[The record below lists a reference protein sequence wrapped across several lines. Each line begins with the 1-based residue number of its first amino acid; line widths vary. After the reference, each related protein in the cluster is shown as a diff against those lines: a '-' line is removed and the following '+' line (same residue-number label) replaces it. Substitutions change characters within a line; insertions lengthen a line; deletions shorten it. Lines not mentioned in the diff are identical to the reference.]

1 VEKTIQDNIQFNSNN
16 MKKKSFYLSL
26 LLALGVALLSTSCSS
41 KLKPLA
47 QNNFNVSPS
56 PMETVGNQVPVTIN
70 GTFPEKWF
78 HKNGIVTIT
87 PILKY
92 GDKEL
97 AGTPYSFQGENIAGN
112 RTTISN
118 RNGGNFTMSS
128 TFPYNPEMISSELF
142 LRFDGKIKNKQSL
155 LPDLKVA
162 DGVIATS
169 ALADVRTTTPSVA
182 PDGFQRIIKEA
193 QEASIMF
200 VIQQANLRTSELNKR
215 DLTDWKRRVEEAF
228 NDPRQNINVEVS
240 AYASPDGGLS
250 LNEQLA
256 AKREQNTSS
265 YLEEELK
272 KRNIETDVYAR
283 YTAEDWEGFRQLVSA
298 SDLQDK
304 ELILRVLEMYPD
316 SETREREIK
325 NISYV
330 FEDLATTILPQLRRS
345 RIVANIEI
353 VGKSDEEIMTA
364 WNNNPKELSVEELL
378 YASSLT
384 DDEKV
389 KERIYQYV
397 TANFSNDYRGW
408 NNIGTM
414 FYKQGDYTKALQAF
428 NRAAQVNPSA
438 PEVNMNKALLAIM
451 ENKSDEANEL
461 LGRSAG
467 AAGLDEAM
475 GIYSLLQGNYNQ
487 AVDAYGNTVSNNAG
501 LAHLLVR
508 DYNKAKQTL
517 EAVEQPDA
525 TTAYLLAIIASRTNN
540 FNEVVSNLRTAIAH
554 DPAMATKA
562 LKDLEFAKYLTNQE
576 FRSLVNK

>member
-1 VEKTIQDNIQFNSNN
+1 
-16 MKKKSFYLSL
+16 MKRKSRYVSL
-26 LLALGVALLSTSCSS
+26 MLVLAVALFATSCSS
-41 KLKPLA
+41 KLKPLS

-56 PMETVGNQVPVTIN
+56 PMETVGNQVPVTVN

-78 HKNGIVTIT
+78 PKNATVTVT

-92 GDKEL
+92 GDREL
-97 AGTPYSFQGENIAGN
+97 AGTPYSYQGESISGN
-112 RTTISN
+112 RVTIPHGS
-118 RNGGNFTMSS
+118 GANFTMTSS
-128 TFPYNPEMISSELF
+128 FPYSPDMLSSELY
-142 LRFDGKIKNKQSL
+142 LRFDGRIKNKQSA

-193 QEASIMF
+193 QEANIMF
-200 VIQQANLRTSELNKR
+200 VIQQANLRQSELNKS
-215 DLTDWKRRVEEAF
+215 DLTEWKRRVEQAF
-228 NDPRQNINVEVS
+228 NDPRQNVNVEVS

-256 AKREQNTSS
+256 AQREKNTSS
-265 YLEEELK
+265 YLENELS
-272 KRNIETDVYAR
+272 KRKIDTDVYAR
-283 YTAEDWEGFRQLVSA
+283 YTAEDWDGFRQMVSA

-330 FEDLATTILPQLRRS
+330 FEDLAATILPQLRRS
-345 RIVANIEI
+345 RITANIEI
-353 VGKSDEEIMTA
+353 IGKSDEEIMTA

-384 DDEKV
+384 ADEKE

-397 TANFSNDYRGW
+397 TANFSKDYRGW

-414 FYKQGDYTKALQAF
+414 FYKQGDYAKVKQAF
-428 NRAAQVNPSA
+428 DRAAQVNPSA

-451 ENKSDEANEL
+451 DNDLETANEL

-467 AAGLDEAM
+467 ANGLEEAM
-475 GIYSLLQGNYNQ
+475 GLFNLLQGNYNQ
-487 AVDAYGNTVSNNAG
+487 AVGAYGNSLSNNAG
-501 LAHLLVR
+501 LAQLLVR

-517 EAVEQPDA
+517 EAIEQPDA

-540 FNEVVSNLRTAIAH
+540 FNDVVSNLRTAVSRDKSIA
-554 DPAMATKA
+554 AQA
-562 LKDLEFAKYLTNQE
+562 LNDLEFAKYRSNQE
-576 FRSLVNK
+576 FMSLVK

>member
-1 VEKTIQDNIQFNSNN
+1 

-272 KRNIETDVYAR
+272 KRNIDTDVYAR

-487 AVDAYGNTVSNNAG
+487 AVDAYSNTVSNNAG
-501 LAHLLVR
+501 LANLLVR

>member
-1 VEKTIQDNIQFNSNN
+1 
-16 MKKKSFYLSL
+16 M
-26 LLALGVALLSTSCSS
+26 LALGVAFFGTSCSS
-41 KLKPLA
+41 KLKPLN
-47 QNNFNVSPS
+47 QNNFNVTPS

-92 GDKEL
+92 GDQEL
-97 AGTPYSFQGENIAGN
+97 AGTPYSFQGENISGN

-118 RNGGNFTMSS
+118 SRGGNFTMSS
-128 TFPYNPEMISSELF
+128 SFPYQPEMISSELF
-142 LRFDGKIKNKQSL
+142 LRFNGRIKNKQSL

-200 VIQQANLRTSELNKR
+200 VIQQANLRQSELSKR
-215 DLTDWKRRVEEAF
+215 DLADWKQRVEEAF
-228 NDPRQNINVEVS
+228 NDPRQNINLEVS
-240 AYASPDGGLS
+240 AYASPDGGLT
-250 LNEQLA
+250 LNEKLA
-256 AKREQNTSS
+256 AQREKNTSG

-272 KRNIETDVYAR
+272 KRNIDTDVYAR

-364 WNNNPKELSVEELL
+364 WNNTPKELSVEELL

-414 FYKQGDYTKALQAF
+414 FYKQGDYAKAAQAF

-438 PEVNMNKALLAIM
+438 PEVNMNKALLALM
-451 ENKSDEANEL
+451 ENKHDEANEL

-467 AAGLDEAM
+467 ASGLDEAM
-475 GIYSLLQGNYNQ
+475 GVYSMLQGNYNQ
-487 AVDAYGNTVSNNAG
+487 AADAYGNSVSNNAG

-540 FNEVVSNLRTAIAH
+540 FNEVVSNLRSAIGRDRTIAK
-554 DPAMATKA
+554 KA

-576 FRSLVNK
+576 FLSLLN

>member
-1 VEKTIQDNIQFNSNN
+1 
-16 MKKKSFYLSL
+16 
-26 LLALGVALLSTSCSS
+26 
-41 KLKPLA
+41 
-47 QNNFNVSPS
+47 
-56 PMETVGNQVPVTIN
+56 
-70 GTFPEKWF
+70 
-78 HKNGIVTIT
+78 
-87 PILKY
+87 
-92 GDKEL
+92 
-97 AGTPYSFQGENIAGN
+97 
-112 RTTISN
+112 
-118 RNGGNFTMSS
+118 MS
-128 TFPYNPEMISSELF
+128 
-142 LRFDGKIKNKQSL
+142 
-155 LPDLKVA
+155 
-162 DGVIATS
+162 
-169 ALADVRTTTPSVA
+169 
-182 PDGFQRIIKEA
+182 
-193 QEASIMF
+193 
-200 VIQQANLRTSELNKR
+200 
-215 DLTDWKRRVEEAF
+215 DWKRRVEEAF
-228 NDPRQNINVEVS
+228 NDPRQNVNVEVS

-250 LNEQLA
+250 LNERLA
-256 AKREQNTSS
+256 AQREKNTSN
-265 YLEEELK
+265 YLEGELSRRK
-272 KRNIETDVYAR
+272 INTEVFAH

-414 FYKQGDYTKALQAF
+414 FFKQGDYAKAAQSF
-428 NRAAQVNPSA
+428 DRAAQVNPSA

-451 ENKSDEANEL
+451 DNDLTAANEL

-467 AAGLDEAM
+467 ADGLDSAM
-475 GIYSLLQGNYNQ
+475 GLLSLLQGNYNQ
-487 AVDAYGNTVSNNAG
+487 AVGAYGNVKSNNAG
-501 LAHLLVR
+501 LAQLLVR

-517 EAVEQPDA
+517 ETVE
-525 TTAYLLAIIASRTNN
+525 
-540 FNEVVSNLRTAIAH
+540 
-554 DPAMATKA
+554 
-562 LKDLEFAKYLTNQE
+562 NQI
-576 FRSLVNK
+576 

>member
-1 VEKTIQDNIQFNSNN
+1 

-26 LLALGVALLSTSCSS
+26 MLALGVALLSTSCSS

-200 VIQQANLRTSELNKR
+200 VIQQANLRQSELNKR
-215 DLTDWKRRVEEAF
+215 DLTDWKRRVEDAF

-272 KRNIETDVYAR
+272 KRNIDTDVYAR

-501 LAHLLVR
+501 LANLLVR

-540 FNEVVSNLRTAIAH
+540 FNEVVSNLRTAIAL
-554 DPAMATKA
+554 DPSIAQKA
-562 LKDLEFAKYLTNQE
+562 LKDLEFAKYLTNQD

>member
-1 VEKTIQDNIQFNSNN
+1 
-16 MKKKSFYLSL
+16 M
-26 LLALGVALLSTSCSS
+26 LALGVALLSTSCSS

-272 KRNIETDVYAR
+272 KRNIDTDVYAR

-487 AVDAYGNTVSNNAG
+487 AVDAYSNTVSNNAG
-501 LAHLLVR
+501 LANLLVR

>member
-1 VEKTIQDNIQFNSNN
+1 

-26 LLALGVALLSTSCSS
+26 MLALGVAFFGTSCSS
-41 KLKPLA
+41 KLKPLN
-47 QNNFNVSPS
+47 QNNFNVTPS

-92 GDKEL
+92 GDQEL
-97 AGTPYSFQGENIAGN
+97 AGTPYSFQGENISGN

-118 RNGGNFTMSS
+118 SRGGNFTMSS
-128 TFPYNPEMISSELF
+128 TFPYQPEMISSELF
-142 LRFDGKIKNKQSL
+142 LRFNGRIKNKQSL

-169 ALADVRTTTPSVA
+169 ALADVRSTTPSVA

-200 VIQQANLRTSELNKR
+200 VIQQANLRQSELSKR

-228 NDPRQNINVEVS
+228 NDPRQNINLEVS
-240 AYASPDGGLS
+240 AYASPDGGLT
-250 LNEQLA
+250 LNEKLA
-256 AKREQNTSS
+256 AQREKNTSG

-272 KRNIETDVYAR
+272 KRNIDTDVYAR

-330 FEDLATTILPQLRRS
+330 FEELATTILPQLRRS

-364 WNNNPKELSVEELL
+364 WNNTPKELSVEELL

-414 FYKQGDYTKALQAF
+414 FYKQGDYAKAAQAF

-438 PEVNMNKALLAIM
+438 AEVNMNKALLALM
-451 ENKSDEANEL
+451 ENKHDEANEL

-467 AAGLDEAM
+467 ASGLDEAM
-475 GIYSLLQGNYNQ
+475 GVYSMLQGNYNQ
-487 AVDAYGNTVSNNAG
+487 AADAYGNTVSNNAG

-540 FNEVVSNLRTAIAH
+540 FNEVVSNLRSAIGRDRTIAK
-554 DPAMATKA
+554 KA

-576 FRSLVNK
+576 FLSLLN

>member
-1 VEKTIQDNIQFNSNN
+1 

-26 LLALGVALLSTSCSS
+26 MLALGVALLSTSCSS

-118 RNGGNFTMSS
+118 RRGGNFTMSS

-169 ALADVRTTTPSVA
+169 ALGDVRTTTPSVA

-200 VIQQANLRTSELNKR
+200 VIQQANLRQSELNKR
-215 DLTDWKRRVEEAF
+215 DLTDWKRRVEDAF

-487 AVDAYGNTVSNNAG
+487 AVDAYSNTVSNNAG
-501 LAHLLVR
+501 LANLLVR

-540 FNEVVSNLRTAIAH
+540 FNEVVSNLRTAIAL
-554 DPAMATKA
+554 DPSIAQKA
-562 LKDLEFAKYLTNQE
+562 LKDLEFAKYLTNQD

>member
-1 VEKTIQDNIQFNSNN
+1 
-16 MKKKSFYLSL
+16 MKKKSFYLSFL
-26 LLALGVALLSTSCSS
+26 LMIGVALFTTSCSS
-41 KLKPLA
+41 KLKPLS
-47 QNNFNVSPS
+47 QNNFNVTPS

-118 RNGGNFTMSS
+118 SRGGNFTMSS
-128 TFPYNPEMISSELF
+128 TFPYNEEMISSELF
-142 LRFDGKIKNKQSL
+142 LRFNGSIKNKQSL

-272 KRNIETDVYAR
+272 KRNIDTDVYAR

-487 AVDAYGNTVSNNAG
+487 AVGAYGNTVSNNAG

-517 EAVEQPDA
+517 EAVEQPNA

>member
-1 VEKTIQDNIQFNSNN
+1 

-26 LLALGVALLSTSCSS
+26 MLALGVALLSTSCSS

-272 KRNIETDVYAR
+272 KRNIDTDVYAR

-487 AVDAYGNTVSNNAG
+487 AVDAYSNTVSNNAG

>member
-1 VEKTIQDNIQFNSNN
+1 

-26 LLALGVALLSTSCSS
+26 MLALGVALLSTSCSS

-118 RNGGNFTMSS
+118 RRGGNFTMSS

-169 ALADVRTTTPSVA
+169 ALGDVRTTTPSVA

-200 VIQQANLRTSELNKR
+200 VIQQANLRQSELNKR
-215 DLTDWKRRVEEAF
+215 DLTDWKRRVEDAF

-487 AVDAYGNTVSNNAG
+487 AVDAYSNTVSNNAG
-501 LAHLLVR
+501 LANLLVR

-540 FNEVVSNLRTAIAH
+540 FNEVVSNLRTAIAL
-554 DPAMATKA
+554 DPSIAQKA
-562 LKDLEFAKYLTNQE
+562 LKDLEFAKYLTNQD
-576 FRSLVNK
+576 FRSLVIK

>member
-1 VEKTIQDNIQFNSNN
+1 

-26 LLALGVALLSTSCSS
+26 MLALGVAFFGTSCSS
-41 KLKPLA
+41 KLKPLN
-47 QNNFNVSPS
+47 QNNFNVTPS

-92 GDKEL
+92 GDQEL
-97 AGTPYSFQGENIAGN
+97 AGTPYSFQGENISGN

-118 RNGGNFTMSS
+118 SRGGNFTMSS
-128 TFPYNPEMISSELF
+128 SFPYQPEMISSELF
-142 LRFDGKIKNKQSL
+142 LRFNGRIKNKQSL

-169 ALADVRTTTPSVA
+169 ALADVRSTTPSVA

-200 VIQQANLRTSELNKR
+200 VIQQANLRQSELSKR
-215 DLTDWKRRVEEAF
+215 DLADWKQRVEEAF
-228 NDPRQNINVEVS
+228 NDPRQNINLEVS
-240 AYASPDGGLS
+240 AYASPDGGLT
-250 LNEQLA
+250 LNEKLA
-256 AKREQNTSS
+256 AQREKNTSG

-272 KRNIETDVYAR
+272 KRNIDTDVYAR

-330 FEDLATTILPQLRRS
+330 FEELATTILPQLRRS

-364 WNNNPKELSVEELL
+364 WNNTPKELSVEELL

-414 FYKQGDYTKALQAF
+414 FYKQGDYAKAAQAF

-438 PEVNMNKALLAIM
+438 AEVNMNKALLALM
-451 ENKSDEANEL
+451 ENKHDEANEL

-467 AAGLDEAM
+467 ASGLDEAM
-475 GIYSLLQGNYNQ
+475 GVYSMLQGNYNQ
-487 AVDAYGNTVSNNAG
+487 AADAYGNTVSNNAG

-540 FNEVVSNLRTAIAH
+540 FNEVVSNLRSAIGRDRTIAQ
-554 DPAMATKA
+554 KA

-576 FRSLVNK
+576 FLSLLN

>member
-1 VEKTIQDNIQFNSNN
+1 

-26 LLALGVALLSTSCSS
+26 MLALGVAFFGTSCSS
-41 KLKPLA
+41 KLKPLN
-47 QNNFNVSPS
+47 QNNFNVTPS

-92 GDKEL
+92 GDQEL
-97 AGTPYSFQGENIAGN
+97 AGTPYSFQGENISGN

-118 RNGGNFTMSS
+118 SRGGNFTMSS
-128 TFPYNPEMISSELF
+128 SFPYQPEMISSELF
-142 LRFDGKIKNKQSL
+142 LRFNGRIKNKQSL

-169 ALADVRTTTPSVA
+169 ALADVRSTTPSVA

-200 VIQQANLRTSELNKR
+200 VIQQANLRQSELGKR
-215 DLTDWKRRVEEAF
+215 DLADWKQRVEEAF
-228 NDPRQNINVEVS
+228 NDPRQNINLEVS
-240 AYASPDGGLS
+240 AYASPDGGLT
-250 LNEQLA
+250 LNEKLA
-256 AKREQNTSS
+256 AQREKNTSG

-272 KRNIETDVYAR
+272 KRNIDTDVYAR

-330 FEDLATTILPQLRRS
+330 FEELATTILPQLRRS

-364 WNNNPKELSVEELL
+364 WNNTPKELSVEELL

-414 FYKQGDYTKALQAF
+414 FYKQGDYAKAAQAF

-438 PEVNMNKALLAIM
+438 AEVNMNKALLALM
-451 ENKSDEANEL
+451 ENKHDEANEL

-467 AAGLDEAM
+467 ASGLDEAM
-475 GIYSLLQGNYNQ
+475 GVYSMLQGNYNQ
-487 AVDAYGNTVSNNAG
+487 AADAYGNTVSNNAG

-540 FNEVVSNLRTAIAH
+540 FNEVVSNLRSAIGRDRTIAK
-554 DPAMATKA
+554 KA

-576 FRSLVNK
+576 FLSLLN

>member
-1 VEKTIQDNIQFNSNN
+1 
-16 MKKKSFYLSL
+16 MKRKSRYVSL
-26 LLALGVALLSTSCSS
+26 MLVLAVALFATSCSS
-41 KLKPLA
+41 KLKPLS
-47 QNNFNVSPS
+47 QNNFNVTPS
-56 PMETVGNQVPVTIN
+56 PMETVGNQVPVTVN

-78 HKNGIVTIT
+78 PKNATVTVT

-92 GDKEL
+92 GDREL
-97 AGTPYSFQGENIAGN
+97 AGTPYSYQGESISGN
-112 RTTISN
+112 RVTIPHGS
-118 RNGGNFTMSS
+118 GANFTMTSS
-128 TFPYNPEMISSELF
+128 FPYSPDMLSSELY
-142 LRFDGKIKNKQSL
+142 LRFDGRIKNKQAT

-193 QEASIMF
+193 QEANIMF
-200 VIQQANLRTSELNKR
+200 VIQQANLRQSELNKS
-215 DLTDWKRRVEEAF
+215 DLTEWKRRVEQAF
-228 NDPRQNINVEVS
+228 NDPRQNVNVEVS

-256 AKREQNTSS
+256 AQREKNTSS
-265 YLEEELK
+265 YLENELS
-272 KRNIETDVYAR
+272 KRNIDTDVYAR
-283 YTAEDWEGFRQLVSA
+283 YTAEDWEGFRQMVSA

-316 SETREREIK
+316 SETREKEIK

-330 FEDLATTILPQLRRS
+330 FEDLAATILPQLRRS
-345 RIVANIEI
+345 RITANIEI
-353 VGKSDEEIMTA
+353 IGKSDEEIMTA
-364 WNNNPKELSVEELL
+364 WKNSPKELSVEELL

-384 DDEKV
+384 ADEKE

-397 TANFSNDYRGW
+397 TANFSRDYRGW

-414 FYKQGDYTKALQAF
+414 FYKQGDYAKARQAF
-428 NRAAQVNPSA
+428 DRAAQVNPSA

-451 ENKSDEANEL
+451 ENDLETANEL

-467 AAGLDEAM
+467 ANGLEEAM
-475 GIYSLLQGNYNQ
+475 GLLNLMQGNYNQ
-487 AVDAYGNTVSNNAG
+487 AVGAYGNSLSNNAA
-501 LAHLLVR
+501 LAQLLVR

-517 EAVEQPDA
+517 EAIEQPDA

-540 FNEVVSNLRTAIAH
+540 FNEVVANLRTAVSRDRSIA
-554 DPAMATKA
+554 TQA
-562 LKDLEFAKYLTNQE
+562 LNDLEFAKYRTNQE
-576 FRSLVNK
+576 FISLVK

>member
-1 VEKTIQDNIQFNSNN
+1 

-97 AGTPYSFQGENIAGN
+97 VGTPYSFQGENIAGN

-215 DLTDWKRRVEEAF
+215 DLTDWTRRVEEAF

-272 KRNIETDVYAR
+272 KRNIDTDVYAR

-501 LAHLLVR
+501 LANLLVR

>member
-1 VEKTIQDNIQFNSNN
+1 

-26 LLALGVALLSTSCSS
+26 LVALGVILVGTSCSS

-272 KRNIETDVYAR
+272 KRNIDTDVYAR

-487 AVDAYGNTVSNNAG
+487 AVDAYSNTVSNNAG
-501 LAHLLVR
+501 LANLLVR

>member
-1 VEKTIQDNIQFNSNN
+1 

-26 LLALGVALLSTSCSS
+26 MLALGVAFFGTSCSS
-41 KLKPLA
+41 KLKPLN
-47 QNNFNVSPS
+47 QNNFNVTPS

-92 GDKEL
+92 GDQEL
-97 AGTPYSFQGENIAGN
+97 AGTPYSFQGENISGN

-118 RNGGNFTMSS
+118 SRGGNFTMSS
-128 TFPYNPEMISSELF
+128 SFPYQPEMISSELF
-142 LRFDGKIKNKQSL
+142 LRFNGRIKNKQSL

-169 ALADVRTTTPSVA
+169 ALADVRSTTPSVA

-200 VIQQANLRTSELNKR
+200 VIQQANLRQSELGKR
-215 DLTDWKRRVEEAF
+215 DLADWKQRVEEAF
-228 NDPRQNINVEVS
+228 NDPRQNINLEVS
-240 AYASPDGGLS
+240 AYASPDGGLT
-250 LNEQLA
+250 LNEKLA
-256 AKREQNTSS
+256 AQREKNTSG

-272 KRNIETDVYAR
+272 KRNIDTDVYAR

-364 WNNNPKELSVEELL
+364 WNNTPKELSVEELL

-414 FYKQGDYTKALQAF
+414 FYKQGDYAKAAQAF

-438 PEVNMNKALLAIM
+438 AEVNMNKALLALM
-451 ENKSDEANEL
+451 ENKHDEANEL

-467 AAGLDEAM
+467 ASGLDEAM
-475 GIYSLLQGNYNQ
+475 GVYSMLQGNYNQ
-487 AVDAYGNTVSNNAG
+487 AADAYGNSVSNNAG

-540 FNEVVSNLRTAIAH
+540 FNEVVSNLRSAIGRDRTIAK
-554 DPAMATKA
+554 KA

-576 FRSLVNK
+576 FLSLLN